1 MGKERRR
8 LIVINNLEKRNF
20 AISPPSVLCNSI
32 YTKNYELEI
41 RREIFEN
48 VMSAFFYFLC

>member
-8 LIVINNLEKRNF
+8 LIINNLEKRNF

>member
-20 AISPPSVLCNSI
+20 AISPPSVLWNSI